1 MKTWRFK
8 EAVPFLEEALKQAP
22 QDGRLAIA
30 LSRAYASQQKYKQ
43 SLKVAQKGL
52 DIEPRDPH
60 LLRLQTIALEK
71 QFPQASAAKEARA
84 IFLKYKRDESA
95 PSIQGKCQDNSRF
108 CKRERLGFHSHALHT
123 SQHTPQP

>member
-22 QDGRLAIA
+22 QDSRLAIA

-43 SLKVAQKGL
+43 SPAAQKGL

-71 QFPQASAAKEARA
+71 QFLSPVQP
-84 IFLKYKRDESA
+84 KRPERFSSNTSDELA